1 MNRLRTIGVA
11 AVIWMIF
18 SAQTPYEYF
27 SFRSIVPLSGN
38 AQSSA
43 PSGGGED
50 IPGAG
55 DIPAA
60 ARLEALPL
68 DGDTQRAGALSIVEP
83 FAPPVG
89 IYKRNGVLSK
99 ISQLPDGSWQIA
111 RDPDVSCD
119 PYRPQTPPP
128 SHSVYRSGLL
138 AGYAE
143 KGDEIPLPST
153 DPTMIVADFRIAGAD
168 QKPLPRNAAT
178 LFRCSDDTFAVKMH
192 VSGAYRIGFEV
203 ASRRAGDPINPD
215 RFARAARRDADP
227 DAPQFF
233 DQNIRRQ
240 LLELF
245 EDTPAYPEKGKTL
258 SDVIRY
264 FQNFKS
270 EPLDRMPENSDRTD
284 SGMNGDQNDLIRRIL
299 SQQKGLCRH
308 RVFLFALAAYAWGY
322 RARIVYNEA
331 HAFAEVYV
339 GGAWVPAELGG
350 QAESLRIISSDL
362 KHSESVSWQN
372 EAYRTAPGRDAVGGA
387 VPIIAR
393 QSASGAS
400 SGAFSSANSD
410 SDVGQNPADGRSG
423 EVLRFDADENF
434 RPQAFR
440 NAEAVWRGRLFRQNG
455 APHAGKT
462 AILTLRNET
471 GASLRRAFATD
482 SQGFVDARVA
492 IPPDWPLGKSQ
503 WTWQT
508 AHE

>member
-1 MNRLRTIGVA
+1 MNRLRTIGTA
-11 AVIWMIF
+11 IVIWVIA

-27 SFRSIVPLSGN
+27 SFRSIVPISDN
-38 AQSSA
+38 AQSPMS
-43 PSGGGED
+43 SDGGED

-60 ARLEALPL
+60 ARLEALSI

-83 FAPPVG
+83 FAPPIGV
-89 IYKRNGVLSK
+89 YKRNGVLSK
-99 ISQLPDGSWQIA
+99 IAQLPDGAWQIA
-111 RDPDVSCD
+111 RDPDISCV

-128 SHSVYRSGLL
+128 SHSFYRSGLL
-138 AGYAE
+138 TGYAE

-178 LFRCSDDTFAVKMH
+178 LFRCCDDTFVIKMN

-203 ASRRAGDPINPD
+203 ASRRAGEPQNPE
-215 RFARAARRDADP
+215 RFAHAARRDADP

-233 DQNIRRQ
+233 DPNTRRQ
-240 LLELF
+240 LLGLF
-245 EDTPAYPEKGKTL
+245 KDTPAYPEKDKTL
-258 SDVIRY
+258 CDVIRF
-264 FQNFKS
+264 FQNFTN
-270 EPLDRMPENSDRTD
+270 EPLDRMPENSDRTNRE
-284 SGMNGDQNDLIRRIL
+284 MPGDQKDLIRRIL

-308 RVFLFALAAYAWGY
+308 RAFLFALAAYAWGY

-339 GGAWVPAELGG
+339 GGEWIPAELGG

-362 KHSESVSWQN
+362 KRSQTVSRQN
-372 EAYRTAPGRDAVGGA
+372 EAYQTVPGQSAVGGG
-387 VPIIAR
+387 VSIIGR
-393 QSASGAS
+393 QSAPGAAN
-400 SGAFSSANSD
+400 GAFLSENTASILA
-410 SDVGQNPADGRSG
+410 QTPADGRSG
-423 EVLRFDADENF
+423 EVLRFDADENY

-440 NAEAVWRGRLFRQNG
+440 NATAVWRGRLFRQDG
-455 APHAGKT
+455 APHADQT
-462 AILTLRNET
+462 AILTLRNEG

-482 SQGFVDARVA
+482 SQGSVDARVA

-503 WTWQT
+503 WTWQ
-508 AHE
+508 AAPE